1 MSEPIL
7 VIMAAGMGSRYGGAK
22 QIDPVGENGEII
34 IDFSLYDAIKAG
46 FKKVVFIIKKDI
58 EADFKEV
65 VGDRIS
71 QMIDVHY
78 AYQEVKKLPE
88 GYTLPEGRTKPW
100 GTAHAVLC
108 AKDLVDAPFAVIN
121 ADDFYG
127 YTAFEQ
133 IYNFLKSVKETTPS
147 PFAMVGYT
155 LQNTLTENGHVSR
168 GVCDV
173 DTDYLT
179 KVTERTHIAY
189 HEEGVAF
196 LESDIWHPIPQ
207 DAVVSM
213 NLWGFTP
220 AIFGALEQHFSHFL
234 ETEAVSNP
242 LKSEYFLPFVV
253 DELVKQHQA
262 TVRVLTS
269 QDRWYGVTYKEDKP
283 TVVNAIKALQ
293 EQGVYPQKLWP
304 SPHMPIALNFQFDGL
319 ITEIAPTGNGHIND
333 TYLVSTTGPKRYIL
347 QRINHNIFKYPVEV
361 MANIEGVLNHLKN
374 KLAPL
379 ADVDLER
386 EILTIVPTLSGNS
399 LYKDQQGNYWRSFL
413 FIEHT
418 ISYDQVPNLE
428 VFTDCGQKFGA
439 FQALLSDYDAST
451 LFETIP
457 NFHNTPVRFENFL
470 NALEKDAL
478 GRASSVQE
486 EIDFVLTR
494 KNDAYQLVDQLA
506 KGELPLRVTHNDT
519 KINNI
524 LVDQSTQKALCVID
538 LDTIMPGLSAYD
550 FGDCIRTGASSGAE
564 DEVDLSKIYVVNELF
579 ESFAKGYIAG
589 VGTSFNESEIL
600 SLLTGSK
607 IMTFECG
614 MRFLTDY
621 LEGDHYFKIHRPSH
635 NLDRARTQFKL
646 VSDMESKWDEL
657 TALLKNLIPKA

>member
-1 MSEPIL
+1 E
-7 VIMAAGMGSRYGGAK
+7 
-22 QIDPVGENGEII
+22 
-34 IDFSLYDAIKAG
+34 
-46 FKKVVFIIKKDI
+46 
-58 EADFKEV
+58 
-65 VGDRIS
+65 
-71 QMIDVHY
+71 
-78 AYQEVKKLPE
+78 KLPE

-133 IYNFLKSVKETTPS
+133 MYQFLKSVKETTPA
-147 PFAMVGYT
+147 PFSMVGYT

-173 DTDYLT
+173 NAGYLT

-196 LESDIWHPIPQ
+196 LEADTWHSIPN

-220 AIFGALEQHFSHFL
+220 AIFGALEQHFAHFL

-253 DELVKQHQA
+253 DELVKEHQA
-262 TVRVLTS
+262 TVRVLES

-283 TVVNAIKALQ
+283 TVVAAIKALQ
-293 EQGVYPQKLWP
+293 EQGLYPQKLWP
-304 SPHMPIALNFQFDGL
+304 SPHMPVALNFQFDGL
-319 ITEIAPTGNGHIND
+319 VTEIGPTGNGHIND
-333 TYLVSTTGPKRYIL
+333 TYLVTTTGPKRYIL
-347 QRINHNIFKYPVEV
+347 QRINHNIFKNPREL
-361 MANIEGVLNHLKN
+361 MANIEGVLTHLN
-374 KLAPL
+374 EKLAPL
-379 ADVDLER
+379 PGVDLER
-386 EILTIVPTLSGNS
+386 EILTIVPSLSGDS
-399 LYKDQQGNYWRSFL
+399 LYIDHKGNFWRSFL
-413 FIEHT
+413 FIDQT

-428 VFTDCGQKFGA
+428 VFTDCGQKFGE
-439 FQALLSDYDAST
+439 FQALLADYDAST

-457 NFHNTPVRFENFL
+457 HFHNTPVRFENFL
-470 NALEKDAL
+470 KALEADAV
-478 GRASSVQE
+478 GRAASIQD
-486 EIDFVLTR
+486 EIAFVLSR
-494 KNDAYQLVDQLA
+494 KADAYQLVDQLK

-524 LVDQSTQKALCVID
+524 LVDSMTQKALCVID

-564 DEVDLSKIYVVNELF
+564 DEIDLSKIYVVNELF
-579 ESFAKGYIAG
+579 ESFAKGYISG
-589 VGTSFNESEIL
+589 VGSSFNETEIL

-621 LEGDHYFKIHRPSH
+621 LEGDHYFKIHRHEH

-646 VSDMESKWDEL
+646 VADMESKWDEL
-657 TALLKNLIPKA
+657 TTILKNLIQKA